1 MWPTVLVLLT
11 TAFLVGCSDAP
22 SGEKDK
28 RPVGISEEVWKVYSG
43 TESGV
48 TDDKKDAAAEKK
60 K

>member
-1 MWPTVLVLLT
+1 MWLTILALVTAALLV
-11 TAFLVGCSDAP
+11 ACSDAP
-22 SGEKDK
+22 SSEKDK
-28 RPVGISEEVWKVYSG
+28 RPVGMSEEVWKVYGG